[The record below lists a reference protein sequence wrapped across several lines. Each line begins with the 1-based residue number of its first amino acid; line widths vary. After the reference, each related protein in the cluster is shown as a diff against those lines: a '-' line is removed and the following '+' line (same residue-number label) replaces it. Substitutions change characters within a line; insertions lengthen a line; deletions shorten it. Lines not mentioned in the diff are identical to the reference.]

1 MPSLASKKWILM
13 NPGPVNV
20 TARVRKSLLGTDLCH
35 REPEFSSLLQQIR
48 FKLLKIFGILKT
60 HDAAILTGSGTL
72 AVEAMLS
79 SYGNSGRKILVLSS
93 GVYGERLAEIL
104 RVHQIPHKILQSA
117 IGSFPSIKA
126 IETCLQNDKKIRAV
140 AMVHHETSS
149 GMLNPLETVGR
160 LVKKRGLVFLV
171 DAVSSLGAEKIDFK
185 NWGIDFL
192 AGSAGKCLHAYPGVS
207 FVLVSKKK
215 SRFIAKGNSSVY
227 MDLTR
232 ALGSSDPA
240 FTPAVQ
246 LYYAFNAA
254 LEELIQEGL
263 TRRIQ
268 NYAAKSAVIQEGLA
282 GAGARLLAPQ
292 ESRSH
297 VLTAAWLPPSL
308 PYRTLHERLKKEG
321 FIIYAG
327 QSSLKGRIFR
337 VSNLGDLSFSDLKLF
352 LSIFKKIT
360 GRYFM
365 PKPSAIVLAAGVGK
379 RLGAL
384 TRKTPKCL
392 VPLTKNGHCLL
403 RRYFEIFKAAGI
415 REVAL
420 VVGYQKEKIIAA
432 AGRWA
437 GNLKVR
443 FIKNPK
449 FRRGSILSLCLASSE
464 LNRPVLIMDADVF
477 FPLEALER
485 LIHSEPRNAFLIDP
499 LSKSSGEEMML
510 MSKNGKPW
518 AISKTPDPSLGIL
531 GEATG
536 IVKLDTQAAGF
547 LRKILAGY
555 CRRDDLDREYEDA
568 YCRLL
573 QKKKIGAVSM
583 EGFFWSEIDFKKDL
597 EKVSL
602 RGF

>member
-1 MPSLASKKWILM
+1 M

-20 TARVRKSLLGTDLCH
+20 TAGVRKSLLGPDLCH
-35 REPEFSSLLQQIR
+35 REPEFLSLLERIR
-48 FKLLKIFGILKT
+48 FKLLKIFGISKT
-60 HDAAILTGSGTL
+60 HNAAILTGSGTL

-79 SYGNSGRKILVLSS
+79 SYGNPRRKILVLSN
-93 GVYGERLAEIL
+93 GIYGERLAEIL
-104 RVHQIPHKILQSA
+104 RAHKIPHKILQSP
-117 IGSFPSIKA
+117 IGSFPPAKA
-126 IETCLQNDKKIRAV
+126 IEACLRQDKKIRAV
-140 AMVHHETSS
+140 TMVHHETSS

-160 LVKKRGLVFLV
+160 LVKKKGLVFLV

-207 FVLVSKKK
+207 FVLASKKQ
-215 SRFIAKGNSSVY
+215 SRLIVKGNSSVY
-227 MDLTR
+227 MDLAR
-232 ALGSSDPA
+232 ALGSNDPA

-246 LYYAFNAA
+246 LYYAFDAA
-254 LEELIQEGL
+254 LDELIQEGL

-268 NYAAKSAVIQEGLA
+268 NYAAKSAVIQQGLDR
-282 GAGARLLAPQ
+282 AGARLLVPQ

-337 VSNLGDLSFSDLKLF
+337 ISNLGDINFSDLKRF
-352 LSIFKKIT
+352 LSIFNKIT
-360 GRYFM
+360 KRYFT
-365 PKPSAIVLAAGVGK
+365 PKPTAIVLAAGVGK

-384 TRKTPKCL
+384 TQKNPKCL
-392 VPLTKNGHCLL
+392 VPLTQNGPCLL
-403 RRYFEIFKAAGI
+403 QRYFEIFKAAGI

-432 AGRWA
+432 AARW
-437 GNLKVR
+437 GGDLKVQ
-443 FIKNPK
+443 FIENSE
-449 FRRGSILSLCLASSE
+449 FRRGSILSLYLASSE
-464 LNRPVLIMDADVF
+464 LNHPVLIMDADVF

-485 LIHSEPRNAFLIDP
+485 LIYAESTSAFLMDP
-499 LSKSSGEEMML
+499 SSKSHGEEMML
-510 MSKNGKPW
+510 MSKNGRPW
-518 AISKTPDPSLGIL
+518 AISKTPDPTLGLL

-536 IVKLDTQAAGF
+536 IIKLDTQAAYF
-547 LRKILAGY
+547 LRKILAEY
-555 CRRDDLDREYEDA
+555 YRRGDLDREYEDA
-568 YCRLL
+568 YGRLL
-573 QKKKIGAVSM
+573 RKKRIGAVSM
-583 EGFFWSEIDFKKDL
+583 GGFFWSEIDFKKDL
-597 EKVSL
+597 EKVSR